1 MISINN
7 CQEPLNK
14 LTQIFS
20 GVLDYLSHVKQK
32 VVRGNQAPFMTK
44 DLSKTIM
51 MKLKAKSQ
59 NGKAK
64 NKCTSIN
71 KRATKDYLVKN
82 KHFWEKLKP
91 FLPNK

>member
-1 MISINN
+1 
-7 CQEPLNK
+7 
-14 LTQIFS
+14 
-20 GVLDYLSHVKQK
+20 
-32 VVRGNQAPFMTK
+32 
-44 DLSKTIM
+44 M

-91 FLPNK
+91 FLPNKWSNKHRNQWWASKWWTNPLRHF